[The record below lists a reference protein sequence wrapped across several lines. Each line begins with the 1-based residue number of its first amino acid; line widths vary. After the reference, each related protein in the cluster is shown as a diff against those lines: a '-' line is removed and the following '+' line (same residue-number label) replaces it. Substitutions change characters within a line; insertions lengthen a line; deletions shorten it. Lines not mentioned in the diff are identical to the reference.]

1 MQRIIDFI
9 AFATMYVFVNF
20 RYTLK
25 ENAYTWKGFEIALL
39 YVAKTNHIVCALMLI
54 SIFHILFWV
63 N

>member
-9 AFATMYVFVNF
+9 AFAKMYVFVNF

-25 ENAYTWKGFEIALL
+25 ENAYTWKGFEIALRH
-39 YVAKTNHIVCALMLI
+39 VAKTNDIVCALMLI
-54 SIFHILFWV
+54 SIFQILLWV